1 MKTVNDGPKLVP
13 IPRWILCHNQSR
25 HQSQNVVPNIFLI
38 IEQKKY
44 AHYRRK
50 ENLEESK
57 ECREEREYL
66 LFHLH

>member
-1 MKTVNDGPKLVP
+1 M
-13 IPRWILCHNQSR
+13 
-25 HQSQNVVPNIFLI
+25 VPNIILI
-38 IEQKKY
+38 SEQKKY